1 MFLSRI
7 YIRMQELEQKLKGIN
22 WIKNEKRARLVDTS
36 KTVQIFITAKKLF
49 ANDLYSYSSYVF
61 FPQGMLLENIVLILP
76 QIKFEQKII
85 ISWFD
90 MWNSLT
96 FASAAEVIIWVDPN
110 R

>member
-1 MFLSRI
+1 M
-7 YIRMQELEQKLKGIN
+7 
-22 WIKNEKRARLVDTS
+22 DTS

-61 FPQGMLLENIVLILP
+61 FPQVMLLENIVLILP

-90 MWNSLT
+90 M
-96 FASAAEVIIWVDPN
+96 
-110 R
+110 

>member
-7 YIRMQELEQKLKGIN
+7 YVRMQELEQKLKGIN

-61 FPQGMLLENIVLILP
+61 FPQVMLLENIVLILP

-96 FASAAEVIIWVDPN
+96 FASAAEVII
-110 R
+110 